1 MGWPH
6 MHQEIPGTMGWGMP
20 NLVCNVEEKM
30 LEAIL
35 NHGMIR

>member
-6 MHQEIPGTMGWGMP
+6 MHQEIPGAMGWGMP